1 MEIKCPMYMWDGFSG
16 LEKHVEMLYTFVHC
30 TCTCTYTKFLDPLL
44 WGTISFLCLS
54 HILVH

>member
-1 MEIKCPMYMWDGFSG
+1 METKCPMYMWDGFSG
-16 LEKHVEMLYTFVHC
+16 HGKACGNVIYTC
-30 TCTCTYTKFLDPLL
+30 TCTCTYTKTLVSLL